1 MDIDTMVFEEL
12 YEEEV
17 DDDEFEYE
25 FLHLRPD

>member
-12 YEEEV
+12 YEEEEE
-17 DDDEFEYE
+17 DDVFEYE